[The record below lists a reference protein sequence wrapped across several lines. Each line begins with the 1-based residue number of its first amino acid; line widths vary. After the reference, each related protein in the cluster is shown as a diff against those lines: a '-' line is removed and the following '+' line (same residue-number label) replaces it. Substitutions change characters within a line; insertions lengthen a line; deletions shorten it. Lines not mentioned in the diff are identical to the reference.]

1 MPRLPQD
8 VGTPSDL
15 PQQPAAAPS
24 AAAPSAASSRP
35 TGGIEP
41 AWDSLGSTR
50 VIEGDTPP
58 QSPSRKE
65 AAPGDRTVRR
75 YVVSEPSQLGDYQ
88 LLHKIGEGAM
98 GSVHKAWQ
106 ASFNRH
112 VALKILF
119 PHIANNE
126 KLVARLYREGR
137 VMGQLDH
144 PNIVQAYEV
153 NEDQGWHFIA
163 LEFVDG
169 QSMQHWL
176 AKLGKIS
183 IGDALHIVLACARAL
198 DYAHQ
203 HGFVHRDIKPDNI
216 LITQEGAVKVAD
228 LGMVKTG
235 DNDDMS
241 LTQTGHAVG
250 TPWYMPLEQAKN
262 AKDTDHRSDIYAL
275 GCMLYCF
282 ITGAPPF
289 AGKTLIDVIRAKE
302 IGTFPPARQFNPE
315 VPERLDLI
323 ITKMTAKLPKYRYQT
338 CAELIKDLGG
348 LGLASPQITF
358 LDEDSA
364 SDSGVRKAPSTED
377 MPAYCA
383 DPNTWYV
390 RAKDADGR
398 KVVQKLTT
406 ADVQKMLSDDSL
418 GPNNKA
424 SHDPNEGFRAL
435 ATYREF
441 QSIALVKASKQSADD
456 RAVRYRSL
464 YKKIEEQANEREKA
478 SAVQRPDTPPW
489 LPLAIKVGGGALG
502 SLFVILFFWWLMR

>member
-24 AAAPSAASSRP
+24 TPAAAR
-35 TGGIEP
+35 GNEP

-58 QSPSRKE
+58 QATRKE

-75 YVVSEPSQLGDYQ
+75 YVATEPSQLGDYQ

-106 ASFNRH
+106 ASCGRH

-119 PHIANNE
+119 PHIANNP
-126 KLVARLYREGR
+126 KLVERLNREGF

-153 NEDQGWHFIA
+153 NEDQGWHYIA

-169 QSMQHWL
+169 QSMQKWL

-183 IGDALHIVLACARAL
+183 ICDALHIVLACARAL

-203 HGFVHRDIKPDNI
+203 NGFVHRDVKPDNI
-216 LITQEGAVKVAD
+216 LITQEGAIKVAD
-228 LGMVKTG
+228 LGMVKT
-235 DNDDMS
+235 DNEDMS

-282 ITGAPPF
+282 ITGSPPF
-289 AGKTLIDVIRAKE
+289 AGKTLLDVIRAKE
-302 IGTFPPARQFNPE
+302 IGTFPPARQLNPD

-358 LDEDSA
+358 LDEDSS
-364 SDSGVRKAPSTED
+364 SDSGAHKAPSTED

-398 KVVQKLTT
+398 KVVQKLSTPE
-406 ADVQKMLSDDSL
+406 VQKMLSDDSL

-435 ATYREF
+435 ATYKEF

-456 RAVRYRSL
+456 RAVRYRTL

-489 LPLAIKVGGGALG
+489 LPLAIKVGGGVLG
-502 SLFVILFFWWLMR
+502 GLFVILFFWWLMS